1 MQFLRLDHRVLMN
14 HVYHQLTS
22 DIDRALHSYRGGIVR
37 WTMCEDT
44 AYICRCEREFDE
56 YFQLED
62 HIVSRANQGDHGHRY
77 FAKCVGPTC
86 RIVFV

>member
-1 MQFLRLDHRVLMN
+1 
-14 HVYHQLTS
+14 
-22 DIDRALHSYRGGIVR
+22 
-37 WTMCEDT
+37 MCEDT
-44 AYICRCEREFDE
+44 TYICRCDREFDE